1 MPRGAGEL
9 LIAQNILQLSSAT
22 DPRENEWPLCGH
34 SCHCVQSLTSLQLG
48 ASSVNA
54 NSQWTRA
61 RNRVNYQHESLHA
74 VVSGLSV
81 SAVFGV
87 GLRLATVDAARS
99 NSKGKQARYLIGKY
113 NGKITSVSE

>member
-1 MPRGAGEL
+1 MVTLWLLLSLWSVTNKLAARCGVGEC
-9 LIAQNILQLSSAT
+9 QLVMDA
-22 DPRENEWPLCGH
+22 
-34 SCHCVQSLTSLQLG
+34 
-48 ASSVNA
+48 
-54 NSQWTRA
+54 RA

-99 NSKGKQARYLIGKY
+99 NSKGKQARYLIGKH